1 MVRIRLF
8 RSVVSLVV
16 LLAFLT
22 MSAACYGPFN
32 LTRAVYKWNGTLKG
46 DSPTATKWIVEGVFL
61 GMVLLPV
68 YGATLFI
75 DGVILNSVEFW
86 TGKPVKVG
94 ESEDGKSMVVQARS
108 TIVTVSFYADGNAA
122 HVVYARDGKVFR
134 TADLVRHENSFRM
147 LGAAGQEL
155 YTSTLGSAGQ
165 LEVADKDCRLLG
177 SVPAEWL
184 QQAAV
189 KMEGQSEQSFLLRID
204 GDQNAR

>member
-94 ESEDGKSMVVQARS
+94 ESEDGKSMVVQAGS
-108 TIVTVSFYADGNAA
+108 TIATVSFYADGNAA

-147 LGAAGQEL
+147 LGAGGQEL
-155 YTSTLGSAGQ
+155 YTSTLDSTGK
-165 LEVADKDCRLLG
+165 LEVADKDCRLFG

-204 GDQNAR
+204 GDENAR

>member
-22 MSAACYGPFN
+22 MSTACYGPFN
-32 LTRAVYKWNGTLKG
+32 LTRALYKWNGSLRG

-75 DGVILNSVEFW
+75 DGVILNSIEFW
-86 TGKPVKVG
+86 TGNPLKIG
-94 ESEDGKSMVVQARS
+94 ESEDGKSTVVQAGS
-108 TIVTVSFYADGNAA
+108 TTATVSFSADGSAA
-122 HVVYARDGKVFR
+122 HVVYARDSKVFR
-134 TADLVRHENSFRM
+134 TADVVRHENSFRM
-147 LGAAGQEL
+147 LGAGGQEL
-155 YTSTLGSAGQ
+155 YTSTLGPAGQ
-165 LEVADKDCRLLG
+165 LVVADKDCRFLG

-184 QQAAV
+184 QQVAV